1 VSSSRRWIDP
11 EHRLDYLAGLGI
23 RRDHY
28 LAGLGIRRDHY
39 LAGLGI
45 RRDHYLAGLGIRRD
59 LPAFNSLLDDEA
71 I

>member
-45 RRDHYLAGLGIRRD
+45 RRD

>member
-28 LAGLGIRRDHY
+28 LAGLGIRRD
-39 LAGLGI
+39 
-45 RRDHYLAGLGIRRD
+45 

>member
-11 EHRLDYLAGLGI
+11 EHRLDYLAG
-23 RRDHY
+23 R
-28 LAGLGIRRDHY
+28 GIRRDHY